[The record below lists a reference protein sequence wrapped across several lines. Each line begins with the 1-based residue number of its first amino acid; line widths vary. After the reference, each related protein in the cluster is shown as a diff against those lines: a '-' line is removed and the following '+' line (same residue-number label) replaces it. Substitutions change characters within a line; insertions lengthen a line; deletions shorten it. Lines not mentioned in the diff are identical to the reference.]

1 MNEAEIATIL
11 SMARVLNGIPARDYL
26 PIIQEARRIELKE
39 GEVLLD
45 PLNDNESLFLLVSGE
60 LLVCLDPS
68 SDSSVARIRPGECAG
83 ELSIID
89 DRPPSAY
96 VISGVPSQV
105 IALDRATLMAFMKK
119 LPLLAV
125 NLLQILSER
134 IRQNNVCLRKS
145 LEEQRRFRSRAETD
159 ALTNL
164 HNRGWMN
171 EVFPRQ
177 LELADRTGQPVSVG
191 FVDIDHF
198 KNVNDSHGHAV
209 GDRALT
215 HVATCV
221 CRGLRS
227 RDLCARYGGE
237 EFAFMLPST
246 DLGEA
251 RVVAE
256 QVRRMVAGTSLSLR
270 EGENLTLT
278 ISIGI
283 AEQIPG
289 ERLDILLK
297 RADAAL
303 YAAKEGGRNCVR
315 VAISNP

>member
-1 MNEAEIATIL
+1 MNESEIAPIL
-11 SMARVLNGIPARDYL
+11 AKAGIFSGLSPKEYL
-26 PIIQEARRIELKE
+26 PILREARRVQL
-39 GEVLLD
+39 GYGDVLLD
-45 PLNDNESLFLLVSGE
+45 PLNDNGSLFLLLSGE

-68 SDSSVARIRPGECAG
+68 PDSPVARIQSGECAG

-96 VISGVPSQV
+96 VMGACPSEL
-105 IALDRATLMAFMKK
+105 IALDRPTLSSLVKR

-125 NLLQILSER
+125 NLLPILSAR

-145 LEEQRRFRSRAETD
+145 LEEQRRFQNRAETD
-159 ALTNL
+159 ALTKL
-164 HNRGWMN
+164 HNRAWLD

-177 LELADRTGQPVSVG
+177 LDLGDRTGHPVSVG

-198 KNVNDSHGHAV
+198 KKVNDTHGHAV
-209 GDRALT
+209 GDQALA

-227 RDLCARYGGE
+227 SDMCARYGGE
-237 EFAFMLPST
+237 EFAFMLPAT
-246 DLGEA
+246 DLAEA
-251 RVVAE
+251 RVIAE
-256 QVRRMVAGTSLSLR
+256 QVRRKVAGTLLPLQD
-270 EGENLTLT
+270 GKTLPLA

-283 AEQIPG
+283 AQAKHG
-289 ERLDILLK
+289 ENLDSLLK

-303 YAAKEGGRNCVR
+303 YTAKEGGRNCVR
-315 VAISNP
+315 AATE